1 SFFTLF
7 ASPPIP
13 ALEDLVEP
21 YAEKI
26 MNANRMTLGLMALYA
41 SFAMGYSLTKSY
53 DMDGQSGGLLS
64 LATFLMMTLPVN
76 LDDKLSDSDAIGY
89 VIPIEN
95 LGGSGLFVAIISMI
109 FAVEVMRFIKK
120 SGFTIKMPD
129 QVPGS
134 VARSFESLVPAIIIV
149 VSAWLF
155 RVILDIDLNAVVE
168 SIFEPLGYSAG
179 DTLIGAIIPVFF
191 IVLLWS
197 AGIHVVAVMGSI
209 FQQIWFSVLDQNT
222 DAVAA
227 GQEIP
232 YTIVDPFFQWFIW
245 IGGAGATL
253 SLCLLMVFSKSSYLK
268 KVGRFSI
275 VPSMFNINE
284 PLI

>member
-1 SFFTLF
+1 MKAFLNWVEKFLMPVMAKASEQRHLIAIRDGVIATLPLIIVGSFFTLF

-53 DMDGQSGGLLS
+53 VMDGQSGGLLS

-76 LDDKLSDSDAIGY
+76 LDDKLSDNDAIGY

-120 SGFTIKMPD
+120 SDFTIKMPD

-134 VARSFESLVPAIIIV
+134 VARSFESLIPAIVIV

-168 SIFEPLGYSAG
+168 SIFEPLGYFA
-179 DTLIGAIIPVFF
+179 
-191 IVLLWS
+191 
-197 AGIHVVAVMGSI
+197 
-209 FQQIWFSVLDQNT
+209 
-222 DAVAA
+222 
-227 GQEIP
+227 
-232 YTIVDPFFQWFIW
+232 
-245 IGGAGATL
+245 
-253 SLCLLMVFSKSSYLK
+253 
-268 KVGRFSI
+268 
-275 VPSMFNINE
+275 
-284 PLI
+284 